1 MGSYSSG
8 GEILPKQ
15 CSFVP
20 HFRGSFSCLAIGK
33 NIITYCWMGYAMS
46 LTKENYQQKYERNK
60 IKLRW
65 ATIGSLLMFA
75 ISIGLGFYG
84 LTLC

>member
-1 MGSYSSG
+1 MA
-8 GEILPKQ
+8 EIITWIDLTLLVL
-15 CSFVP
+15 C
-20 HFRGSFSCLAIGK
+20 A
-33 NIITYCWMGYAMS
+33 IITYCWMGYAMS

-75 ISIGLGFYG
+75 ITIGLGFYG